1 MIPAALADII
11 AKAASTHGEAPVVQR
26 VPGMTLHVDGDY
38 AAYSCGG
45 EDKEFYE
52 AWLAFERRVAQA
64 QAVCGAEFV
73 KIHLSASNTNKGER
87 ALIATVKPYQGNRE
101 GSGKP
106 RHWLHLRQR
115 MEALPN
121 AILSS
126 HREADDSIAE
136 ACNANPNLSAI
147 YTADKDMRMLPG
159 THVAWSTYRLTYVP
173 KGGFDIIGP
182 DKLQFGH
189 KWFWLQ
195 LLHGD
200 GADNIPGLPRVMG
213 PSGKLIKVGDGT
225 SPFLL
230 AYATNNDE
238 ALALV
243 AEYYQSYYKDDWADR
258 LVEQA
263 ALLWLRTR
271 FDAPVADFMYDD
283 CLFPKNPTPVKR
295 EVIQALGRLTK
306 RVKEQRAEINA
317 ITSQTYEGDDTTD
330 TEW

>member
-11 AKAASTHGEAPVVQR
+11 AKAASTHGEAPTVQV

-52 AWLAFERRVAQA
+52 AWLALERRIAQA
-64 QAVCGAEFV
+64 KAVCGAEHV
-73 KIHLSASNTNKGER
+73 IIHLSAGDTNKGER
-87 ALIATVKPYQGNRE
+87 SLIATVQPYQGNRE
-101 GSGKP
+101 GSRKP

-121 AILSS
+121 ALLSS

-136 ACNANPNLSAI
+136 AMYANPNLSAV

-159 THVAWSTYRLTYVP
+159 THVAWATYSVTYVP
-173 KGGFDIIGP
+173 AGGFDIIGK
-182 DKLQFGH
+182 DKLQFGT
-189 KWFWLQ
+189 KWFWMQ

-200 GADNIPGLPRVMG
+200 GADHIPGLPRFVG
-213 PSGKLIKVGDGT
+213 PSGKPTKIGDLT
-225 SPFLL
+225 SAVLL
-230 AYATNNDE
+230 AEATNNDE

-243 AEYYQSYYKDDWADR
+243 AGYYQSYYKDDWADR
-258 LVEQA
+258 LAEQA

-271 FDAPVADFMYDD
+271 FDAPVADMMYND
-283 CLFPKNPTPVKR
+283 CIFPKNPTPVKR
-295 EVIQALGRLTK
+295 ELVHAFGRLTK

-317 ITSQTYEGDDTTD
+317 ITSQTYEGDDLTD